1 MEEFMRF
8 DELKA
13 TKPNEKKMI
22 ADMEALT
29 KELKEAKN
37 EKEAIKAVQKSFKL
51 SDKIETNFTV
61 ISIRHS
67 IDMNDKKIAKLS
79 DICDEVGP
87 KLSPSSI
94 AFDKAMV
101 ESPFKEALIKKFG
114 ETLFD
119 RIENEFKL
127 FKPEI
132 INDKIKENQL
142 VNEYQQVIAGAKIE
156 FRGETYNLSSI
167 VKFMSDKDRETRLES
182 AKAYYNYLEEND
194 AQLGRIYD
202 DLVHLRTEIAHK
214 LGFKNAVEYEYRM
227 MGRLDY
233 DAEMVANYRKQIYEV
248 VVPVVSKIRKQ
259 QAKRIGIKKPLFID
273 YSLEFKSGN
282 AKPCGDS
289 KYLVKSA
296 SKMYHEMSPLTGDFF
311 DKMSNDNLLD
321 LDAKPGKMTGGYMTY
336 IPKLKMPFIFSNS
349 NGTAGD
355 VDTLTHEFG
364 HSFQGYLGSKISVP
378 SYRMPTM
385 EACEIDSMSM
395 EFFAWPWMELF
406 FGEQADKYRFAHLC
420 GALTFLPYGCEVDEF
435 QHWVYENPNVTHEE
449 RCKKWAEIDHKY
461 RPDFNYEGFEFA
473 QGHLWM
479 RQSHIYQSPFYYI
492 DYCLAQVLALEFK
505 CEMDK
510 NKDRA
515 WNKYVKLLKMGGKY
529 PFLTL
534 INKAHLRNPFENGNV
549 AKVVKPQVKVLKGF
563 DDSKM

>member
-1 MEEFMRF
+1 MRF

-13 TKPNEKKMI
+13 TKPNEAKLI
-22 ADMEALT
+22 ASI
-29 KELKEAKN
+29 KELTAELKAAKDA
-37 EKEAIKAVQKSFKL
+37 ETAIKVVQKSFKQ

-67 IDMNDKKIAKLS
+67 IDMNDKKISKLS

-87 KLSPSSI
+87 KLSPALDEFNHAIMDS
-94 AFDKAMV
+94 K
-101 ESPFKEALIKKFG
+101 FKDELVKKFG
-114 ETLFD
+114 QTMFD
-119 RIENEFKL
+119 RIENEFKI

-132 INDKIKENQL
+132 VEDKIKENQL
-142 VNEYQQVIAGAKIE
+142 VNKYQQVIAGAKIE
-156 FRGETYNLSSI
+156 FRGNTYNLSSI
-167 VKFMSDKDRETRLES
+167 GKFMSDKDRDTRLEA
-182 AKAYYNYLEEND
+182 AKAYYGYLEAHD
-194 AQLGRIYD
+194 AELGQIYS
-202 DLVHLRTEIAHK
+202 DLVSVRTKIAK
-214 LGFKNAVEYEYRM
+214 TLGFKNAIEYEYRV

-233 DAEMVANYRKQIYEV
+233 GPEEVAQYRKQIYES
-248 VVPVVSKIRKQ
+248 VVPVVSKLRKR
-259 QAKRIGIKKPLFID
+259 QASRIGIKHPLFVD
-273 YSLEFKSGN
+273 YNLEFTSGN

-289 KYLVKSA
+289 AYLVKCA

-311 DKMSNDNLLD
+311 DKMANDKLLD

-349 NGTAGD
+349 NGTSSD

-364 HSFQGYLGSKISVP
+364 HSFQGYLGSKIKVP

-395 EFFAWPWMELF
+395 EFFAWPWMNLF
-406 FGEQADKYRFAHLC
+406 FADQADKYRFAHLSS
-420 GALTFLPYGCEVDEF
+420 ALSFLPYGCEVDEF
-435 QHWVYENPNVTHEE
+435 QHWVYENPTVTHEE

-461 RPDFNYEGFEFA
+461 RPDFDYTGFEYA

-479 RQSHIYQSPFYYI
+479 RQAHIYQSPFYYI

-510 NKDRA
+510 NRDRA
-515 WNKYVKLLKMGGKY
+515 WKKYVKLLKMGGKY

-534 INKAHLRNPFENGNV
+534 INKAHLRNPFVDGNV
-549 AKVVKPQVKVLKGF
+549 KKVVRPQVKVLNSF

>member
-1 MEEFMRF
+1 MRF

-13 TKPNEKKMI
+13 TKPNEAKLI
-22 ADMEALT
+22 ASI
-29 KELKEAKN
+29 KELTAELKAAKDA
-37 EKEAIKAVQKSFKL
+37 ETAIKVVQKSFKQ

-67 IDMNDKKIAKLS
+67 IDMNDKKISKLS

-87 KLSPSSI
+87 KLSPALDEFNHAIMDS
-94 AFDKAMV
+94 K
-101 ESPFKEALIKKFG
+101 FKDELVKKFG
-114 ETLFD
+114 QTMFD
-119 RIENEFKL
+119 RIENEFKI

-132 INDKIKENQL
+132 VEDKIKENQL
-142 VNEYQQVIAGAKIE
+142 VNKYQQVIAGAKIE
-156 FRGETYNLSSI
+156 FRGNTYNLSSI
-167 VKFMSDKDRETRLES
+167 GKFMSDKDRDTRLEA
-182 AKAYYNYLEEND
+182 AKAYYGYLEEHD
-194 AQLGRIYD
+194 AELGQIYS
-202 DLVHLRTEIAHK
+202 DLVSVRTKIAK
-214 LGFKNAVEYEYRM
+214 TLGFKNAIEYEYRV

-233 DAEMVANYRKQIYEV
+233 GPEEVAQYRKQIYES
-248 VVPVVSKIRKQ
+248 VVPVVSKLRKR
-259 QAKRIGIKKPLFID
+259 QASRIGIKHPLFVD
-273 YSLEFKSGN
+273 YNLEFTSGN

-289 KYLVKSA
+289 AYLVKCA

-311 DKMSNDNLLD
+311 DKMANDKLLD

-349 NGTAGD
+349 NGTSAD

-364 HSFQGYLGSKISVP
+364 HSFQGYLGSKIKVP

-395 EFFAWPWMELF
+395 EFFAWPWMNLF
-406 FGEQADKYRFAHLC
+406 FADQADKYRFAHLSS
-420 GALTFLPYGCEVDEF
+420 ALSFLPYGCEVDEF
-435 QHWVYENPNVTHEE
+435 QHWVYENPTVTHEE

-461 RPDFNYEGFEFA
+461 RPDFDYTGFEYA

-479 RQSHIYQSPFYYI
+479 RQAHIYQSPFYYI

-510 NKDRA
+510 NRDRA
-515 WNKYVKLLKMGGKY
+515 WKKYVKLLKMGGKY

-534 INKAHLRNPFENGNV
+534 INKAHLRNPFIDGNV
-549 AKVVKPQVKVLKGF
+549 KKVVRPQVKVLNSF

>member
-1 MEEFMRF
+1 MRF

-13 TKPNEKKMI
+13 KKPVEAKLI
-22 ADMEALT
+22 ASI
-29 KELKEAKN
+29 KELTEELKNAKDA
-37 EKEAIKAVQKSFKL
+37 KTAIKVIQKSFKQ

-67 IDMNDKKIAKLS
+67 IDMNDKKISKLS
-79 DICDEVGP
+79 DMCDEVGP
-87 KLSPSSI
+87 KLSPALDEFNHAI
-94 AFDKAMV
+94 MDCK
-101 ESPFKEALIKKFG
+101 FKNELVKKFG
-114 ETLFD
+114 QTMFD
-119 RIENEFKL
+119 RIENEFKI

-132 INDKIKENQL
+132 VEDKIKENQL
-142 VNEYQQVIAGAKIE
+142 VNKYQQVIAGAKIE

-167 VKFMSDKDRETRLES
+167 GKFMSDKDRDTRLEA
-182 AKAYYNYLEEND
+182 AKAYYGYLETHDTEIG
-194 AQLGRIYD
+194 QIYS
-202 DLVHLRTEIAHK
+202 DLVAVRTKIAK
-214 LGFKNAVEYEYRM
+214 TLGFKDAVEYEYRV

-233 DAEMVANYRKQIYEV
+233 GPEEVAQYRKQIFEE
-248 VVPVVSKIRKQ
+248 VVPVVSKIRKR
-259 QAKRIGIKKPLFID
+259 QAARIGIKHPLFVD
-273 YSLEFKSGN
+273 YNLEFTSGN

-289 KYLVKSA
+289 AYLVKCA

-311 DKMSNDNLLD
+311 DKMASDNLLD

-349 NGTAGD
+349 NGTSSD

-364 HSFQGYLGSKISVP
+364 HSFQGYLGSKIKVP

-395 EFFAWPWMELF
+395 EFFAWPWMNLF
-406 FGEQADKYRFAHLC
+406 FAEQADKYRFAHLSS
-420 GALTFLPYGCEVDEF
+420 ALSFLPYGCEVDEF
-435 QHWVYENPNVTHEE
+435 QHWVYENPSVTHEE

-461 RPDFNYEGFEFA
+461 RPDFDYTGFEYA

-479 RQSHIYQSPFYYI
+479 RQAHIYQSPFYYI

-510 NKDRA
+510 NRDKA
-515 WNKYVKLLKMGGKY
+515 WNKYLKLLKMGGKY

-534 INKAHLRNPFENGNV
+534 ISKAHLRNPFVEGNV
-549 AKVVKPQVKVLKGF
+549 KKVVRPQIKVLNSF

>member
-1 MEEFMRF
+1 MRF

-13 TKPNEKKMI
+13 TKPNVEKIQASMN
-22 ADMEALT
+22 ELT
-29 KELKEAKN
+29 KELIEAKTA
-37 EKEAIKAVQKSFKL
+37 KEAIAIINKSFKL

-67 IDMNDKKIAKLS
+67 IDMNNKKISKLS

-87 KLSPSSI
+87 QLSECSI
-94 AFDKAMV
+94 NFDKAIYN
-101 ESPFKEALIKKFG
+101 SKFKDELVKKYG
-114 ETLFD
+114 QTMFD
-119 RIENEFKL
+119 RIENQFKI

-132 INDKIKENQL
+132 VADKIKENQL
-142 VNEYQQVIAGAKIE
+142 INKYQQVIAGAKIE
-156 FRGETYNLSSI
+156 FRGNTYNLSSI
-167 VKFMSDKDRETRLES
+167 GKFMSDKDRDTRIE
-182 AKAYYNYLEEND
+182 AAHAYYGYLEKND
-194 AQLGRIYD
+194 TILGQIYS
-202 DLVHLRTEIAHK
+202 DLVEVRTKIAK
-214 LGFKNAVEYEYRM
+214 TLGFKNAVEYEYRV

-233 DAEMVANYRKQIYEV
+233 GAKDVATYREQIYQE
-248 VVPVVSKIRKQ
+248 VVPVVSKIRHQ
-259 QAKRIGIKKPLFID
+259 QAKRIGIKNPIFVD
-273 YSLEFKSGN
+273 YNLEFTNGN

-289 KYLVKSA
+289 AYLVKCA

-349 NGTAGD
+349 NGTSSD

-364 HSFQGYLGSKISVP
+364 HSFQGYLGSKIKVP

-395 EFFAWPWMELF
+395 EFFAWPWMNLF
-406 FGEQADKYRFAHLC
+406 FDKQADKYRLSHLC
-420 GALTFLPYGCEVDEF
+420 SAINFLPYGCEVDEF
-435 QHWVYENPNVTHEE
+435 QHWVYENPSVTHEE

-461 RPDFNYEGFEFA
+461 RPDFDYTGFEYA

-479 RQSHIYQSPFYYI
+479 RQAHIYQSPFYYI

-510 NKDRA
+510 NRDKA

-534 INKAHLRNPFENGNV
+534 IEKAHLRNPFIEGNV
-549 AKVVKPQVKVLKGF
+549 AKVIRPQIKVLKGF

>member
-1 MEEFMRF
+1 MRF

-13 TKPNEKKMI
+13 KKPVEAKLI
-22 ADMEALT
+22 ASI
-29 KELKEAKN
+29 KELTEELKNAKDA
-37 EKEAIKAVQKSFKL
+37 KTAVKVIQKSFKE

-67 IDMNDKKIAKLS
+67 IDMNDKKISKLS

-87 KLSPSSI
+87 KLSPALDEFNHAI
-94 AFDKAMV
+94 MDCN
-101 ESPFKEALIKKFG
+101 FKNELVKKFG
-114 ETLFD
+114 QTMFD
-119 RIENEFKL
+119 RIENEFKI

-132 INDKIKENQL
+132 VEDKIKENQL
-142 VNEYQQVIAGAKIE
+142 VNKYQQVIAGAKIE
-156 FRGETYNLSSI
+156 FRGDTYNLSSI
-167 VKFMSDKDRETRLES
+167 GKFMSDKDRDTRLEA
-182 AKAYYNYLEEND
+182 AKAYYGYLETHD
-194 AQLGRIYD
+194 AELGQIYS
-202 DLVHLRTEIAHK
+202 DLVAVRTKIAK
-214 LGFKNAVEYEYRM
+214 TLGFKDAVEYEYRV

-233 DAEMVANYRKQIYEV
+233 GPEEVAQYRKQIYEE
-248 VVPVVSKIRKQ
+248 VVPVVSKIRKR
-259 QAKRIGIKKPLFID
+259 QAARIGIKHPLFVD
-273 YSLEFKSGN
+273 YNLEFTSGN

-289 KYLVKSA
+289 AYLVKCA

-311 DKMSNDNLLD
+311 DKMASDNLLD

-349 NGTAGD
+349 NGTSSD

-364 HSFQGYLGSKISVP
+364 HSFQGYLGSKIKVP

-395 EFFAWPWMELF
+395 EFFAWPWMNLF
-406 FGEQADKYRFAHLC
+406 FAEQADKYRFAHLSS
-420 GALTFLPYGCEVDEF
+420 ALSFLPYGCEVDEF
-435 QHWVYENPNVTHEE
+435 QHWVYENPTVTHEE

-461 RPDFNYEGFEFA
+461 RPDFDYTGFEYA

-479 RQSHIYQSPFYYI
+479 RQAHIYQSPFYYI

-510 NKDRA
+510 NRDRA
-515 WNKYVKLLKMGGKY
+515 WNKYLKLLKMGGKY

-534 INKAHLRNPFENGNV
+534 IDKAHLRNPFIEGNV
-549 AKVVKPQVKVLKGF
+549 KKVVRPQIKVLNSF

>member
-1 MEEFMRF
+1 MRF

-13 TKPNEKKMI
+13 TKPNEAKLI
-22 ADMEALT
+22 ASI
-29 KELKEAKN
+29 KELTAELKAAKDA
-37 EKEAIKAVQKSFKL
+37 ETAIKVVQKSFKQ

-67 IDMNDKKIAKLS
+67 IDMNDKKISKLS

-87 KLSPSSI
+87 KLSPALDEFNHAIMDS
-94 AFDKAMV
+94 K
-101 ESPFKEALIKKFG
+101 FKDELVKKFG
-114 ETLFD
+114 QTMFD
-119 RIENEFKL
+119 RIENEFKI

-132 INDKIKENQL
+132 VEDKIKENQL
-142 VNEYQQVIAGAKIE
+142 VNKYQQVIAGAKIE
-156 FRGETYNLSSI
+156 FRGNTYNLSSI
-167 VKFMSDKDRETRLES
+167 GKFMSDKDQDTRLEA
-182 AKAYYNYLEEND
+182 AKAYYGYLEAHD
-194 AQLGRIYD
+194 AELGQIYS
-202 DLVHLRTEIAHK
+202 DLVSVRTKIAK
-214 LGFKNAVEYEYRM
+214 TLGFKNAIEYEYRV

-233 DAEMVANYRKQIYEV
+233 GPEEVAQYRKQIYES
-248 VVPVVSKIRKQ
+248 VVPVVSKLRKR
-259 QAKRIGIKKPLFID
+259 QASRIGIKHPLFVD
-273 YSLEFKSGN
+273 YNLEFTSGN

-289 KYLVKSA
+289 AYLVKCA

-311 DKMSNDNLLD
+311 DKMANDKLLD

-349 NGTAGD
+349 NGTSSD

-364 HSFQGYLGSKISVP
+364 HSFQGYLGSKIKVP

-395 EFFAWPWMELF
+395 EFFAWPWMNLF
-406 FGEQADKYRFAHLC
+406 FADQADKYRFAHLSS
-420 GALTFLPYGCEVDEF
+420 ALSFLPYGCEVDEF
-435 QHWVYENPNVTHEE
+435 QHWVYENPTVTHEE

-461 RPDFNYEGFEFA
+461 RPDFDYTGFEYA

-479 RQSHIYQSPFYYI
+479 RQAHIYQSPFYYI

-510 NKDRA
+510 NRDRA
-515 WNKYVKLLKMGGKY
+515 WKKYVKLLKMGGKY

-534 INKAHLRNPFENGNV
+534 INKAHLRNPFIDGNV
-549 AKVVKPQVKVLKGF
+549 KKVVRPQVKVLNSF